1 MRKLKGTRMD
11 MQENDGAQILNHEP
25 QVNDNTEENNKITD
39 DEKTDGEITDSQEKV
54 KQEKSEEQYK
64 ENVRKGSEWDKM
76 FRAIQNSKG
85 NINIYLEN
93 REYFTNNGY
102 ISNKSLT
109 TGDGAQFHDVSFG
122 KQQGQPAEK
131 SGDDPLED
139 SEKLQSWII
148 KNCSNVGFS
157 YLIACAVFHSMPYI
171 WVSEAAEEL
180 NLVLN
185 PNEKTKEI
193 FAQKRIEEFGAEI
206 YKDTIVT
213 NMGKSELDF
222 VRFKRAD
229 YPEFIL
235 KCVWNGFPQ
244 FRESIIG
251 WLKNCILHKRNSMF
265 QRANIAI
272 GMLAQE
278 DYYYFAHKVTKQFIA
293 EKNSNMDIALAQI
306 ILEINENEDFKRN
319 VEILLNNWCRQKE
332 AHRLL
337 TVILSSLGRADKKS
351 CLKKAIDSF
360 LEQIL
365 NCFCKDIENEFS
377 ENIVEFFA
385 AGMRSFTFYRI
396 LLDKVYEFLK
406 ESKLREEVCNIF
418 LILFLSDRLLACFEE
433 ECFEEAIFIKLAYT
447 NSDIRPK
454 LCKLWQTVWRTSRFR
469 PIFYAELGKYFVQLD
484 QSMREQ
490 KIQQFVHAAFSEI
503 CTEEYT
509 SDIVSKINIQC
520 RRIEKNE

>member
-1 MRKLKGTRMD
+1 
-11 MQENDGAQILNHEP
+11 MQENDVDQILNNEP
-25 QVNDNTEENNKITD
+25 KVNDIVEENNKNTD
-39 DEKTDGEITDSQEKV
+39 GEKTDSQDKA
-54 KQEKSEEQYK
+54 KQEKSEEQQK
-64 ENVRKGSEWDKM
+64 ENVQKGAEWDKM
-76 FRAIQNSKG
+76 YRAIENSKG
-85 NINIYLEN
+85 NINIYFQN

-109 TGDGAQFHDVSFG
+109 TGDGAQFHDISFG
-122 KQQGQPAEK
+122 GQQDHPTK
-131 SGDDPLED
+131 TTGDDPVKD
-139 SEKLQSWII
+139 SEKLQCWII

-171 WVSEAAEEL
+171 WVSEVAEEL
-180 NLVLN
+180 NLVLS
-185 PNEKTKEI
+185 PNEKIKEI

-206 YKDTIVT
+206 YRDTIVT

-229 YPEFIL
+229 YPELIL

-244 FRESIIG
+244 FRESIVN
-251 WLKNCILHKRNSMF
+251 WLKNCILYKRNSMF
-265 QRANIAI
+265 QRANIVI
-272 GMLAQE
+272 GLLAQE
-278 DYYYFAHKVTKQFIA
+278 DYYYFAHKITKQFAA

-306 ILEINENEDFKRN
+306 ILEIGENEDFKRN
-319 VEILLNNWCRQKE
+319 VEILLNNWCMQRE

-337 TVILSSLGRADKKS
+337 TVILSCLGRADKIS
-351 CLKKAIDSF
+351 CLKKAIDIF

-365 NCFCKDIENEFS
+365 NCFNKDIENEFS

-385 AGMRSFTFYRI
+385 AGMRSFTFYRM
-396 LLDKVYEFLK
+396 LLDKVYEFSK

-447 NSDIRPK
+447 NSNIRPK
-454 LCKLWQTVWRTSRFR
+454 LCKLWQMVWRTSQFR
-469 PIFYAELGKYFVQLD
+469 PVFYAELGKYFVQLD
-484 QSMREQ
+484 PSMREQ
-490 KIQQFVHAAFSEI
+490 KIHQFVHAVFSEI

-509 SDIVSKINIQC
+509 SDIVRKINIQC

>member
-1 MRKLKGTRMD
+1 MD
-11 MQENDGAQILNHEP
+11 MQENDSDQILNNDSK
-25 QVNDNTEENNKITD
+25 VNDIAEENNKN
-39 DEKTDGEITDSQEKV
+39 TDGENTDCKKTDSQENV
-54 KQEKSEEQYK
+54 KQEKREEQQK
-64 ENVRKGSEWDKM
+64 ESVQKGAEWEKM
-76 FRAIQNSKG
+76 YRAIQNSKG
-85 NINIYLEN
+85 NINIYFQN

-109 TGDGAQFHDVSFG
+109 TGDGAQFHDICFG
-122 KQQGQPAEK
+122 KQEDHPTETTGND
-131 SGDDPLED
+131 SVED
-139 SEKLQSWII
+139 SEKLESWII

-171 WVSEAAEEL
+171 WVSEVAEEL

-185 PNEKTKEI
+185 PNEEIKEI

-229 YPEFIL
+229 YPELIL

-265 QRANIAI
+265 QRANIVI

-278 DYYYFAHKVTKQFIA
+278 DYYYFVHKITKQFVA

-306 ILEINENEDFKRN
+306 ILAIDENEDFKRN
-319 VEILLNNWCRQKE
+319 VEILLNNWCSQRE
-332 AHRLL
+332 VHRLL
-337 TVILSSLGRADKKS
+337 TVMLSSLGRADRIS
-351 CLKKAIDSF
+351 CLKKSIDIF

-385 AGMRSFTFYRI
+385 AGMRSFTFYRMMI
-396 LLDKVYEFLK
+396 DKVYEFSK
-406 ESKLREEVCNIF
+406 ESKLRKVVCNIF

-447 NSDIRPK
+447 SSEIRPK
-454 LCKLWQTVWRTSRFR
+454 LCKLWQTVWQTSRFR
-469 PIFYAELGKYFVQLD
+469 PVFYAELGKYFVQLD

-490 KIQQFVHAAFSEI
+490 KIQQFVYAAFSEI

-509 SDIVSKINIQC
+509 SDIVIKINIQC

>member
-1 MRKLKGTRMD
+1 MD
-11 MQENDGAQILNHEP
+11 MQENDGDQLVNNEP
-25 QVNDNTEENNKITD
+25 KVNDIAEENSSYTD
-39 DEKTDGEITDSQEKV
+39 GDKTDS
-54 KQEKSEEQYK
+54 
-64 ENVRKGSEWDKM
+64 NVQKGAEWDKM
-76 FRAIQNSKG
+76 YRAIQNSKG
-85 NINIYLEN
+85 NINIYFEN

-109 TGDGAQFHDVSFG
+109 TGDGAQFHDISFG
-122 KQQGQPAEK
+122 KEQDQPAEK
-131 SGDDPLED
+131 TGGDSIGD
-139 SEKLQSWII
+139 SEKLQGWII
-148 KNCSNVGFS
+148 KNCSNIGFS

-171 WVSEAAEEL
+171 WVSEVAEEL

-185 PNEKTKEI
+185 PNEKIKEI

-229 YPEFIL
+229 DPELIL

-265 QRANIAI
+265 QRANIVI

-278 DYYYFAHKVTKQFIA
+278 DYYYFAHKITKQFVA

-306 ILEINENEDFKRN
+306 ILAIDENEDFKRN
-319 VEILLNNWCRQKE
+319 VEILLNNWCSQRE

-337 TVILSSLGRADKKS
+337 TVMLSSLGRVDKIS
-351 CLKKAIDSF
+351 CLKKAVGIF
-360 LEQIL
+360 LEQIF

-396 LLDKVYEFLK
+396 MIDKVYEFSK
-406 ESKLREEVCNIF
+406 ESKLREEVCNLF

-433 ECFEEAIFIKLAYT
+433 ECFEEAIFIKLANT
-447 NSDIRPK
+447 TSDIRPK

-469 PIFYAELGKYFVQLD
+469 PVFYAELGKYFVQLD
-484 QSMREQ
+484 QSIREQ
-490 KIQQFVHAAFSEI
+490 KVQQFVHAAFSEI

-509 SDIVSKINIQC
+509 SDIVRKINIQC
-520 RRIEKNE
+520 RRIEKDE

>member
-1 MRKLKGTRMD
+1 MD
-11 MQENDGAQILNHEP
+11 MQENDGTQILNNDSK
-25 QVNDNTEENNKITD
+25 VNDIAEENSKNI
-39 DEKTDGEITDSQEKV
+39 DGEKTDSQENV
-54 KQEKSEEQYK
+54 KEIQ
-64 ENVRKGSEWDKM
+64 NGAEWDKM
-76 FRAIQNSKG
+76 YRAIQNSKG
-85 NINIYLEN
+85 NINIYFQN

-109 TGDGAQFHDVSFG
+109 TGDGAQFHDICFG
-122 KQQGQPAEK
+122 KQEDHPTETT
-131 SGDDPLED
+131 GDAPVDN
-139 SEKLQSWII
+139 SEKLESWII

-171 WVSEAAEEL
+171 WVSEVAEEL
-180 NLVLN
+180 NQVLN
-185 PNEKTKEI
+185 PNEEIKEI

-222 VRFKRAD
+222 VRFKRAGD
-229 YPEFIL
+229 PELIL

-265 QRANIAI
+265 QRANIVI

-278 DYYYFAHKVTKQFIA
+278 DYYYFAHKITKQFVA

-306 ILEINENEDFKRN
+306 ILAIDENEDFKRN
-319 VEILLNNWCRQKE
+319 VEILLNNWCSQRE

-337 TVILSSLGRADKKS
+337 TVMLSSLGKADKIS
-351 CLKKAIDSF
+351 CLKKAVDIF

-365 NCFCKDIENEFS
+365 NCFSKDIENEFS

-396 LLDKVYEFLK
+396 MIDKVYEFSK

-454 LCKLWQTVWRTSRFR
+454 LCKLWQMVWRTSRFR
-469 PIFYAELGKYFVQLD
+469 PVFYAELGKYFVQLD

-509 SDIVSKINIQC
+509 SDIVRKINIHC